1 MARPDDEVGPAVAPG
16 HPLEKGYISVPR
28 GAPDGEARLEP
39 HDGPEALN
47 GGPGLGPLI
56 AGAPGGPQAL
66 LEVEEETQARLLP
79 AGGGEDIPC
88 SVRPPRT
95 ALSPRR
101 FVVLLIFSL
110 YSLVN
115 AFQWI
120 QYSSIS
126 NVFEDFYEVSP
137 LHINWLSMVY
147 MVAYVPLI
155 FPATWLLDTRG
166 LRLTALLGSG
176 LNCLGAW
183 VKCGSVQ
190 RHLFWVTMLGQIL
203 CSVAQVFILGLPSP
217 VASVWFGPKEV
228 STACATAVLG
238 NQLGTAVGFLLPPV
252 LVPVLDMQN
261 NTGLLAHTQNNTDL
275 PAHTQN
281 NTDLPAHTQNN
292 TDLLAQNINTMFYGT
307 AFVSTFLFFLTVI
320 GPLQQSPAATIRP

>member
-16 HPLEKGYISVPR
+16 HPLGKGYLPVPR

-39 HDGPEALN
+39 QDGPEALN

-56 AGAPGGPQAL
+56 TGAQGGPQAL
-66 LEVEEETQARLLP
+66 IAAEEETQARLLP
-79 AGGGEDIPC
+79 AGDGEEVPC
-88 SVRPPRT
+88 PACPPRT

-238 NQLGTAVGFLLPPV
+238 NQVKTGTTRYWDPFRLVGSHRPGWG
-252 LVPVLDMQN
+252 N
-261 NTGLLAHTQNNTDL
+261 GLC
-275 PAHTQN
+275 
-281 NTDLPAHTQNN
+281 
-292 TDLLAQNINTMFYGT
+292 G
-307 AFVSTFLFFLTVI
+307 
-320 GPLQQSPAATIRP
+320 

>member
-1 MARPDDEVGPAVAPG
+1 MARPDDEVGPAVTPG
-16 HPLEKGYISVPR
+16 HPPGKGYLPVPR
-28 GAPDGEARLEP
+28 GAPDGEACVEP
-39 HDGPEALN
+39 HDRPEVLN
-47 GGPGLGPLI
+47 GGPGLGPLV
-56 AGAPGGPQAL
+56 AAAPGDPQAL
-66 LEVEEETQARLLP
+66 IAAEEETQARLLP
-79 AGGGEDIPC
+79 VGGGEDVSSPA
-88 SVRPPRT
+88 RPSRT

-101 FVVLLIFSL
+101 FLVLLIFSL

-126 NVFEDFYEVSP
+126 NVFMDFYHVTP
-137 LHINWLSMVY
+137 LHIDWLSMVY

-190 RHLFWVTMLGQIL
+190 QHLYWVTMLGQIL

-238 NQLGTAVGFLLPPV
+238 NQVKTGTLRLGGSHRR
-252 LVPVLDMQN
+252 DW
-261 NTGLLAHTQNNTDL
+261 GD
-275 PAHTQN
+275 
-281 NTDLPAHTQNN
+281 
-292 TDLLAQNINTMFYGT
+292 GRC
-307 AFVSTFLFFLTVI
+307 
-320 GPLQQSPAATIRP
+320 G

>member
-1 MARPDDEVGPAVAPG
+1 MARPDDEVGPAVTPG
-16 HPLEKGYISVPR
+16 HPPGKGYLPVPR
-28 GAPDGEARLEP
+28 GAPDGEACVEP
-39 HDGPEALN
+39 HDRPEALN
-47 GGPGLGPLI
+47 GGPGLGPLV
-56 AGAPGGPQAL
+56 AAAPGDPQAL
-66 LEVEEETQARLLP
+66 IAAEEETQARLLP
-79 AGGGEDIPC
+79 VGGGEDVSSPA
-88 SVRPPRT
+88 RPSRT

-101 FVVLLIFSL
+101 FLVLLIFSL

-126 NVFEDFYEVSP
+126 NVFMDFYHVTP
-137 LHINWLSMVY
+137 LHIDWLSMVY

-190 RHLFWVTMLGQIL
+190 QHLYWVTMLGQIL

-238 NQLGTAVGFLLPPV
+238 NQVKTGTTRYQDPLRLGGSHRR
-252 LVPVLDMQN
+252 DW
-261 NTGLLAHTQNNTDL
+261 GD
-275 PAHTQN
+275 
-281 NTDLPAHTQNN
+281 
-292 TDLLAQNINTMFYGT
+292 GRC
-307 AFVSTFLFFLTVI
+307 
-320 GPLQQSPAATIRP
+320 G